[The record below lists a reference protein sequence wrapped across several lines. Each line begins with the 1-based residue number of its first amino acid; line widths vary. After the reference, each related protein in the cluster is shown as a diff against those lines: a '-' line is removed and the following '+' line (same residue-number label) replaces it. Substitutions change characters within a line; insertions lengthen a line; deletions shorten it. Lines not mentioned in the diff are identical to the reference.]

1 VFLTVTLIVTLVPI
15 VAEAPVDTA
24 TDTTDMLG
32 VPGMTMIDRVWVI
45 PPPIAVTVTVE
56 LLDTPLGKDTVRVDV
71 IVAAGIRAMVVGL
84 SVAEAPVA
92 VMEAVRLITP
102 AKPLTLPSVIVP
114 IPVFPGVMLM
124 GLGLADIEKSMTPKL
139 TVTV

>member
-1 VFLTVTLIVTLVPI
+1 
-15 VAEAPVDTA
+15 
-24 TDTTDMLG
+24 
-32 VPGMTMIDRVWVI
+32 MIDRVWVI